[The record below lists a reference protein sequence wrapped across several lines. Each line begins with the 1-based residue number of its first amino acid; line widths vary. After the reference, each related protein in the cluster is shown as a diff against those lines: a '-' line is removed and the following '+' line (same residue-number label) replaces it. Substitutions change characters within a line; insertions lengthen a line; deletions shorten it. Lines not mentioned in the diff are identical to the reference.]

1 MNAYPLPAKRRLRT
15 FAFDP
20 SLAGQLET
28 AAINQ
33 ITLEVPWEPLEPGPV
48 GEYLEVV
55 DVDPASGQAYWPVD
69 LNEPFVLAQDGL
81 APSEG
86 DPRFHQQMVYAVA
99 MATIKRFE
107 EALGRR
113 ALWSVPRRGSKQWKY
128 IPRLRIYPHA
138 LREANAYYSPDKKA
152 LLFGYFRATAAQGQE
167 VLPGGL
173 VFTCLSHDIIAHE
186 TTHAL
191 LDGMHRRF
199 AEPSNPDVLAF
210 HEALADIVAL
220 FQHFSYPEALRHQ
233 LARTRGDLSSQ
244 NLLGELA
251 QQFGQA
257 IGSHGALRNAL
268 GTRDAADHWHPK
280 TPDPLLLSQTAEPHA
295 RGSVLVAA
303 VFGAFLR
310 IYQARTAD
318 LLRIASAGTGVLP
331 EGELHPDLVNR
342 LAQEAATT
350 AHHVLRM
357 CIRALDYCPPVDIT
371 FGEFLRAIVT
381 ADRDLVANDSRNYR
395 VAVVESFRRW
405 GIYPAGV
412 NSLSEESLLWS
423 SPTKAEQE
431 AVRKALGD
439 AETLRGY
446 CPDWGLSSERRSVY
460 DQSEKN
466 KESLQKALVKTQLPA
481 AVRALGMSSD
491 LAGYGSFYESSYYA
505 KLGFKNTPT
514 LEVHAVRPAR
524 RVLPNGEVR
533 TDLVVIATQRRRG
546 YFSPERQQA
555 IDSRTEVPV
564 DDEDYDFMFRGG
576 CTLLIDLETGNIRFI
591 VRKDVLDEQRMAAHR
606 SYLLNGLT
614 PNLQGMYF
622 GARGKQHAEGL
633 AEPFAFLH
641 RIEDTLHS

>member
-1 MNAYPLPAKRRLRT
+1 MSAYPLPSKRRLRV

-20 SLAGQLET
+20 SLAGELET

-33 ITLEVPWEPLEPGPV
+33 ITLEVPWEHLAPGPV

-55 DVDPASGQAYWPVD
+55 DVDPASDRAYWPVD
-69 LNEPFVLAQDGL
+69 LDDPYLLAQDGL
-81 APSEG
+81 APAEG

-99 MATIKRFE
+99 MTTIKRFE

-113 ALWSVPRRGSKQWKY
+113 TLWSVPRHGSEKYQY

-152 LLFGYFRATAAQGQE
+152 LLFGYFRAAAAHGQK

-220 FQHFSYPEALRHQ
+220 FQHFSYPQALRHQ

-257 IGSHGALRNAL
+257 IGSHGALRDAL
-268 GTRDAADHWHPK
+268 GTHDAAGRWQPML
-280 TPDPLLLSQTAEPHA
+280 PDPLLLRRTDEPHA
-295 RGSVLVAA
+295 RGAILVAA

-318 LLRIASAGTGVLP
+318 LFRIASAGTGVLP
-331 EGELHPDLVNR
+331 EGDLHPDLVAR
-342 LAQEAATT
+342 LADEAATT
-350 AHHVLRM
+350 AHHLLRM
-357 CIRALDYCPPVDIT
+357 CIRALDYCPPVDVT
-371 FGEFLRAIVT
+371 FGDFLRALVT
-381 ADRDLVANDSRNYR
+381 ADRDIVANDPRGYR
-395 VAVVESFRRW
+395 IAVVDTFRRW

-412 NSLSEESLLWS
+412 NSLSEESLLWP
-423 SPTKAEQE
+423 SPTVQE
-431 AVRKALGD
+431 AQALQTALGD
-439 AETLRGY
+439 AEMLRSY
-446 CPDWGLSSERRSVY
+446 CPDWGLSSDRSKVY
-460 DQSEKN
+460 QQSETN
-466 KESLQKALVKTQLPA
+466 KEKLQNALVKAELPE
-481 AVRALGMSSD
+481 AVRALGMTSD
-491 LAGYGSFYESSYYA
+491 LAGWGSLYPSKTFA
-505 KLGFKNTPT
+505 GLPT
-514 LEVHAVRPAR
+514 LEIHAVRPAR

-533 TDLVVIATQRRRG
+533 TDLVVVATERRRG
-546 YFSPERQQA
+546 YFSDERQHA
-555 IDSRTEVPV
+555 IDQRKGVPAGE
-564 DDEDYDFMFRGG
+564 EDYDFMFRGG
-576 CTLLIDLETGNIRFI
+576 CTMLVDLESGTIRYI
-591 VRKDVLDEQRMAAHR
+591 VRKDVLDEARLQAQRT
-606 SYLLNGLT
+606 YLLNGLA
-614 PNLQGMYF
+614 PALQGMYF
-622 GARGKQHAEGL
+622 GARGRQQAEGL

-641 RIEDTLHS
+641 RVDDVT